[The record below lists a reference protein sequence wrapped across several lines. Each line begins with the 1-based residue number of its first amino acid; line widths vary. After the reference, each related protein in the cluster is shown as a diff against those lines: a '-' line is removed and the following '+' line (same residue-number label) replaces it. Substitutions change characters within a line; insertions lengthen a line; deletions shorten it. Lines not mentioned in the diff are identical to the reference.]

1 MPRRYRAYRPSRLEI
16 RTKGLSSAQV
26 VRATRAWDAAG
37 YTRFLAFPGES
48 FYPFSGKQMSKFL
61 KAFVRDERGV
71 SAMEYAILA
80 GIVVVALGAV
90 GSTFSGSMTGLFSA
104 LFTKITNASNP
115 SS

>member
-1 MPRRYRAYRPSRLEI
+1 MPRRYRAYRPSLLEI
-16 RTKGLSSAQV
+16 RSKGLSSVQV
-26 VRATRAWDAAG
+26 IWATWARDAAG

-80 GIVVVALGAV
+80 GIVVVALTLV
-90 GSTFSGSMTGLFSA
+90 GSSFSTNLQAVFNN
-104 LFTKITNASNP
+104 LTTKVQAAAG
-115 SS
+115 